1 MLDESKFIFFDFF
14 IGLTIIL
21 GHLNF
26 IPLKKIMQYPDKI
39 EINIGLAFFYKT

>member
-21 GHLNF
+21 GHIHN
-26 IPLKKIMQYPDKI
+26 IPITKIMQYFLSNKGKYRACI
-39 EINIGLAFFYKT
+39 FL